1 MFVEKSEILKTEMAD
16 GVVRRML
23 GYGDKIM
30 ACEMIFPKGAYVEP
44 HCHNSH
50 QQMVYVLR

>member
-1 MFVEKSEILKTEMAD
+1 MFVEKNEILKTEMAD

-30 ACEMIFPKGAYVEP
+30 ACEMIFLKAHMWNHIVTATISKW
-44 HCHNSH
+44 C
-50 QQMVYVLR
+50 MF